1 MEPPVTVDAAD
12 VVEVSPRDQRHETSV
27 DTTQEHEVGASSR
40 PVAVD
45 LDDTVRG
52 QVLATLVGR
61 LVPLEPSAEL
71 IPTGRLPLFEREGR
85 IVREALEKAVEVTV
99 VAALAVDGQEVG
111 DLVAVTAHPVT
122 RID

>member
-1 MEPPVTVDAAD
+1 MEPPVTVDAANI
-12 VVEVSPRDQRHETSV
+12 VEVTPRDQWHEMPV
-27 DTTQEHEVGASSR
+27 ETTQENEVGASSR

-52 QVLATLVGR
+52 QVLATLVRR
-61 LVPLEPSAEL
+61 LVPLEPSTEL

-85 IVREALEKAVEVTV
+85 IVQETLEETVEVAV
-99 VAALAVDGQEVG
+99 VAVLTVGRQEVG